1 MRERSLAPGEE
12 QDNAVK
18 IARCC
23 DVSKVNGEGESR
35 GRSLAPGRGR
45 KTGSE
50 KITRSLRYETL
61 SVPRDYL
68 KRGLCQNLFSFLQ
81 GGVKTG
87 HGQLESL
94 ANSSEGISLN

>member
-1 MRERSLAPGEE
+1 M
-12 QDNAVK
+12 
-18 IARCC
+18 
-23 DVSKVNGEGESR
+23 EGAWHQAE
-35 GRSLAPGRGR
+35 AAWHQAENH
-45 KTGSE
+45 SE

-68 KRGLCQNLFSFLQ
+68 KRGLCQNLFRFLQ